1 MKIGTSATL
10 AQLVERPTVNRRG
23 EGSSPPS
30 SAIPILRYYMP
41 KTEISLSPKAVQ
53 TINELLTSGAR
64 AQIDYDPRTGELKIY
79 EVPRMKTKYK
89 VVVAAG

>member
-1 MKIGTSATL
+1 MA
-10 AQLVERPTVNRRG
+10 
-23 EGSSPPS
+23 
-30 SAIPILRYYMP
+30 

>member
-1 MKIGTSATL
+1 MSVLYALGLQTTAVKIGISYQHRHGVLMA
-10 AQLVERPTVNRRG
+10 
-23 EGSSPPS
+23 
-30 SAIPILRYYMP
+30 
-41 KTEISLSPKAVQ
+41 KKEISLSPRAVQ

-79 EVPRMKTKYK
+79 EVPRLKTKYK

>member
-1 MKIGTSATL
+1 MEIAWSPK
-10 AQLVERPTVNRRG
+10 PWY
-23 EGSSPPS
+23 EGSIPS
-30 SAIPILRYYMP
+30 GLANYEVSMP

-53 TINELLTSGAR
+53 TINELLSSGAR

-79 EVPRMKTKYK
+79 EVPRLKTKYR

>member
-1 MKIGTSATL
+1 MAK
-10 AQLVERPTVNRRG
+10 
-23 EGSSPPS
+23 
-30 SAIPILRYYMP
+30 
-41 KTEISLSPKAVQ
+41 KEISLSPRAVQ

-79 EVPRMKTKYK
+79 EVPRLKTKYK